1 MMNRAIIFDLDGTLL
16 NSLDDLA
23 DACNI
28 VLQGR
33 GFPTHPTGAYKIFI
47 GDGLAVLMQRIVPKE
62 TEEETVQACCNE
74 FAQVYKNCWH
84 AKSKLYDGISTMLS
98 DLVDDGITLAILSNK
113 PDAFTQIIVEHFL
126 RDVPFKYIAG
136 QKKDIPKKPD
146 PAGAIYAAKI
156 LGIPAENTIFVG
168 DSAGDIQ
175 TGRRAG
181 MKTIGVS
188 WGFRTEE
195 ELRANKADKIVHS
208 PEEIIYYVRA
218 TS

>member
-1 MMNRAIIFDLDGTLL
+1 MINKAIIFDLDGTLL

-23 DACNI
+23 DACNT
-28 VLQGR
+28 VLRER
-33 GFPTHPTGAYKIFI
+33 GYPTHSSHAYKIFI
-47 GDGLAVLMQRIVPKE
+47 GDGLAVLMGRIVPGG
-62 TEEETVQACCNE
+62 TDEETVQACCND
-74 FAQVYKNCWH
+74 FAGVYQKSWH
-84 AKSKLYDGISTMLS
+84 AKSRLYDGVNRMLS
-98 DLVDDGITLAILSNK
+98 DLAGDDITLAILSNK

-126 RDVPFKYIAG
+126 PNVPFQYIAG
-136 QKKDIPKKPD
+136 QKNDIPKKPD

-156 LGIPAENTIFVG
+156 LGIPTENTIFVG

-181 MKTIGVS
+181 MKTIGVT
-188 WGFRTEE
+188 WGFRSEE

-208 PEEIIYYVRA
+208 PEEIIHYVRA